1 MAYRP
6 GPGAYQHQRQQRHE
20 QPQRRARSTMEMS
33 QSREITGISALDEE
47 TSHLQQSRGGARGG
61 RRSQSQSSWNE
72 GPAERARREL
82 ERESSGQEYYYDDDG
97 GPGGAEEEVIDDAG
111 SYTVD
116 DRGRETD
123 QYLDTSPDQAGTG
136 AEMVVDEEEVA
147 STQ

>member
-1 MAYRP
+1 
-6 GPGAYQHQRQQRHE
+6 
-20 QPQRRARSTMEMS
+20 MS

-47 TSHLQQSRGGARGG
+47 TSHLQQSRSRGGARGE

-82 ERESSGQEYYYDDDG
+82 ERETSGQEYYYDDDG
-97 GPGGAEEEVIDDAG
+97 RPEHMGGAEEEVVEDAG

-116 DRGRETD
+116 DRGREAD
-123 QYLDTSPDQAGTG
+123 QYLDTSLDQAG
-136 AEMVVDEEEVA
+136 AEMVIEEEEVA